1 VTAGLAINGVL
12 IVIVALVAL
21 GVSTEVT
28 EVAIVGISDKLGPW
42 AGGIGEVFVFVA
54 LLTSYWAVSL
64 ALADIINE
72 RMHTGYRSAWLV
84 ATLPSLLLLYVGALG
99 FLDLL
104 QLAAG
109 LTAIVIAA
117 VTIPMYVNARA
128 HGAVTDPDWSLGRWG
143 SRGMLGLAL
152 LATVLMALGSLS
164 SL

>member
-64 ALADIINE
+64 ALADIISE
-72 RMHTGYRSAWLV
+72 RMNMGYRTAWLV
-84 ATLPSLLLLYVGALG
+84 ATLPSLLLLYVGAR
-99 FLDLL
+99 
-104 QLAAG
+104 
-109 LTAIVIAA
+109 V
-117 VTIPMYVNARA
+117 
-128 HGAVTDPDWSLGRWG
+128 
-143 SRGMLGLAL
+143 
-152 LATVLMALGSLS
+152 S
-164 SL
+164 STSYS